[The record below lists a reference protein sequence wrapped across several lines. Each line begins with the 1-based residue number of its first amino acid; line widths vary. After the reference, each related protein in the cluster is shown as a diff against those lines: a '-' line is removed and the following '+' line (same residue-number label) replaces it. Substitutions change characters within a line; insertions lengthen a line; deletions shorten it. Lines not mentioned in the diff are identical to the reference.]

1 MKDGMEG
8 AVGACCFPRTAAA
21 FLAYSCSGAAATA
34 DGKQLSWQNR
44 PKGHLLFAE
53 VIVIRLYGHPGRECG
68 I

>member
-1 MKDGMEG
+1 MKDGTEG
-8 AVGACCFPRTAAA
+8 AAAC
-21 FLAYSCSGAAATA
+21 LACSGMFGGAAATA